1 MDKTTKNKKDL
12 ELVTSCFLG
21 YKTKFRKILLLMYY
35 QTKFHNVIE
44 NGVIPYKTGTKKI
57 SL

>member
-44 NGVIPYKTGTKKI
+44 NGGNSI
-57 SL
+57 